1 MDIQTVIDTVVRYMT
16 QAFNFIIAH
25 PQYIVIVFAIIIIY
39 ALANHLF
46 FKTKGYQ
53 PQDKKVCELT
63 LLGKERSLD
72 YLKTFTHME
81 SSQLAIIDY
90 LREHGTASVSALTK
104 KYGKTPVQILIREG
118 YIVLK

>member
-1 MDIQTVIDTVVRYMT
+1 MDIQSVIDSIVGYMT
-16 QAFNFIIAH
+16 KTFNFIITH
-25 PQYIVIVFAIIIIY
+25 PQYLIIVFVIIIGY
-39 ALANHLF
+39 AIAHYLL

-81 SSQLAIIDY
+81 SNQLAIISY
-90 LREHGTASVSALTK
+90 LREHGATSVSALTK
-104 KYGKTPVQILIREG
+104 KYGKGSMQALIRNG
-118 YIVLK
+118 YVVLK